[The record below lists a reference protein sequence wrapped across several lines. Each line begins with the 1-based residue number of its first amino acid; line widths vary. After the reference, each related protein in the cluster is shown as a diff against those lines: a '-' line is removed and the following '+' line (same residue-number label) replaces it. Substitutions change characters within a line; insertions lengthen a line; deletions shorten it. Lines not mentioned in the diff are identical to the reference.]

1 MLQVEQEILREELGY
16 KIEPDNFFDT
26 ITIDV
31 GNAQTVILK
40 SGINEGINFR
50 KIDENKIGIT
60 LDERT
65 RPEIIEAV
73 WKAFGLVILCLL
85 NLMMEVM
92 PIT

>member
-1 MLQVEQEILREELGY
+1 MLEMPNCY
-16 KIEPDNFFDT
+16 
-26 ITIDV
+26 
-31 GNAQTVILK
+31 LK

-73 WKAFGLVILCLL
+73 WKAFGLDKKDTDFTP
-85 NLMMEVM
+85 NYES
-92 PIT
+92 